1 MAKKIKEIKR
11 IKKKSLSKKYNFD
24 DDSSNY
30 SIKSTLRNL
39 TILVV
44 LIVAFIAT
52 QMVLILPIND
62 KAAKLGP
69 DLIEKNA
76 AIENGKKMQ
85 KGLLDK
91 EKKARSA
98 LNNLKISFFKTNEG
112 EPFYQ
117 FLSNIAIKNR
127 LTISSIKKID
137 AGKFNEKKGTFNED
151 LYHFEGKKKV
161 RSKAITHYKVIDSNN
176 NYSLLKL
183 SPETG
188 RKHQIRKHLLMYGHP
203 ILGDSKYNIGDSY
216 KNKKKILMLH
226 AHKINFS
233 MLLIEVT

>member
-1 MAKKIKEIKR
+1 MAKKIKAIKR

-30 SIKSTLRNL
+30 SIKSTLRKL
-39 TILVV
+39 IILVV

-52 QMVLILPIND
+52 QTVLILPIND

-127 LTISSIKKID
+127 LTISSIKKVT
-137 AGKFNEKKGTFNED
+137 KVKKQSK
-151 LYHFEGKKKV
+151 GKKKKSEKK
-161 RSKAITHYKVIDSNN
+161 SKKPAS
-176 NYSLLKL
+176 S
-183 SPETG
+183 
-188 RKHQIRKHLLMYGHP
+188 
-203 ILGDSKYNIGDSY
+203 SKYQQISY
-216 KNKKKILMLH
+216 ELQFQGRFIDYINFIKDIQYADKSLSTNDVIIEKVDEN
-226 AHKINFS
+226 KINIS
-233 MLLIEVT
+233 SVLTVNLMKI

>member
-30 SIKSTLRNL
+30 SIKSTLRKL
-39 TILVV
+39 IILVV

-52 QMVLILPIND
+52 QTVLILPIND

-117 FLSNIAIKNR
+117 FLS
-127 LTISSIKKID
+127 
-137 AGKFNEKKGTFNED
+137 
-151 LYHFEGKKKV
+151 
-161 RSKAITHYKVIDSNN
+161 
-176 NYSLLKL
+176 
-183 SPETG
+183 
-188 RKHQIRKHLLMYGHP
+188 HP
-203 ILGDSKYNIGDSY
+203 
-216 KNKKKILMLH
+216 
-226 AHKINFS
+226 
-233 MLLIEVT
+233 T

>member
-30 SIKSTLRNL
+30 SIKSTLRKL

-52 QMVLILPIND
+52 QMVHILPKND

-137 AGKFNEKKGTFNED
+137 AGKFNEKKQSK
-151 LYHFEGKKKV
+151 GKKKKAEEK
-161 RSKAITHYKVIDSNN
+161 SKKSASSSKYQQISYELQFQGRFIDYINFIKDIQYADKSLSTNHVILEKVDENKVNISSVLTVN
-176 NYSLLKL
+176 LLK
-183 SPETG
+183 
-188 RKHQIRKHLLMYGHP
+188 I
-203 ILGDSKYNIGDSY
+203 
-216 KNKKKILMLH
+216 
-226 AHKINFS
+226 
-233 MLLIEVT
+233 

>member
-30 SIKSTLRNL
+30 SIKSTLRKL

-52 QMVLILPIND
+52 QTVLILPIND

-127 LTISSIKKID
+127 LTISSIKKVT
-137 AGKFNEKKGTFNED
+137 KVKKQSK
-151 LYHFEGKKKV
+151 GKKKKSEKK
-161 RSKAITHYKVIDSNN
+161 SKKPAS
-176 NYSLLKL
+176 S
-183 SPETG
+183 
-188 RKHQIRKHLLMYGHP
+188 
-203 ILGDSKYNIGDSY
+203 SKYQQISY
-216 KNKKKILMLH
+216 ELQFQGRFIDYINFIKDIQYADKSLSTNDVIIEKVDEN
-226 AHKINFS
+226 KINIS
-233 MLLIEVT
+233 SVLTVNLMKI

>member
-1 MAKKIKEIKR
+1 MAKKIKAIKR
-11 IKKKSLSKKYNFD
+11 IKKKSLSKKYHFD

-30 SIKSTLRNL
+30 SIKSTLRKL

-76 AIENGKKMQ
+76 AIENGKKIQ
-85 KGLLDK
+85 KSLLDK
-91 EKKARSA
+91 EKIARSA
-98 LNNLKISFFKTNEG
+98 LNNLKISFFKANEG

-137 AGKFNEKKGTFNED
+137 AGKFNEKKQPK
-151 LYHFEGKKKV
+151 GKKKKAEEK
-161 RSKAITHYKVIDSNN
+161 SKKNRKNLLPLVNINKFLMNYNFKADLLITLI
-176 NYSLLKL
+176 LLRIYNMRIKAC
-183 SPETG
+183 
-188 RKHQIRKHLLMYGHP
+188 QLM
-203 ILGDSKYNIGDSY
+203 
-216 KNKKKILMLH
+216 
-226 AHKINFS
+226 
-233 MLLIEVT
+233 MLLLRKWTKIK

>member
-11 IKKKSLSKKYNFD
+11 IKKKSLSKKYYFD

-30 SIKSTLRNL
+30 SIKSTLRKL

-137 AGKFNEKKGTFNED
+137 AGKFNEKKQSK
-151 LYHFEGKKKV
+151 GKKKKSEKKSEKK
-161 RSKAITHYKVIDSNN
+161 SKKSAS
-176 NYSLLKL
+176 S
-183 SPETG
+183 
-188 RKHQIRKHLLMYGHP
+188 
-203 ILGDSKYNIGDSY
+203 SKYQQISY
-216 KNKKKILMLH
+216 ELQFQGRFIDYINFIKDIQYADKSLSTNDVIIEKVDEN
-226 AHKINFS
+226 KINIS
-233 MLLIEVT
+233 SVLTINLMKI